1 MRTILRSKLPHTL
14 SHPIGLA
21 VIASAMADAPQ
32 FENLGVRFDD
42 GPWQATKFRRSLRD
56 REPYPVLAASYTPA
70 RKPGFVGSKAM
81 AESGHY
87 DEAWELRIN
96 PTLRELRALARRLLI
111 SDGLPTV
118 AAWLRRAHAQ
128 AGDSRWRGI
137 ELVFDPKNESLEIR
151 ERVGA

>member
-21 VIASAMADAPQ
+21 VIASAMAGTPQ
-32 FENLGVRFDD
+32 FENLGVRFSD
-42 GPWQATKFRRSLRD
+42 GPWGATKFRRLLRD
-56 REPYPVLAASYTPA
+56 REPYPVLEASYRPA
-70 RKPGFVGSKAM
+70 WKPGFVGSNDM
-81 AESGHY
+81 AESGYY
-87 DEAWELRIN
+87 DESWELCIN

-128 AGDSRWRGI
+128 VGDSRRRGI
-137 ELVFDPKNESLEIR
+137 EVVFDPKNESLELR